1 LQKFFLIY
9 NLARQGLNTRMQSQ
23 KLRRRDFLKSVGLAA
38 PVVLGS
44 PSALAMNKAPAQ
56 NRLHL
61 IKPERLRSGDV
72 IGIVAP
78 GSPPPD
84 PADIDRYAFAIQKLG
99 FQPKLAPNV
108 RQRLGYLAGD
118 DASRA
123 SDLMGMFADDS
134 VKAIICVRGGYG
146 SARLLGMLDLGF
158 IRRHPKIFIG
168 FSDIT
173 ALHCALQMR
182 SRLVTFHGPT
192 LNTDITD
199 SSPSAFSIQSLL
211 KTVMQPS
218 APGSICGDA
227 QKNIS
232 ILKSGTATGPL
243 VGGNLSVLS
252 TLIGTPFQPRFKD
265 AIFFFEDVSEP
276 PYHFDARLTQLLNA
290 GLLQQVAGVAVGT
303 NKDCVDPDAAKS
315 KEYQQS
321 LDDVLRDRLLPLGV
335 PVVSGLPFGHVRD
348 NATLPMGLQATL
360 DGVNGDLV
368 MNESAVM

>member
-1 LQKFFLIY
+1 MK
-9 NLARQGLNTRMQSQ
+9 SQ

-38 PVVLGS
+38 PVILGS
-44 PSALAMNKAPAQ
+44 PSALAMNKTPAQ

-72 IGIVAP
+72 VGIVAP
-78 GSPPPD
+78 GSPPPES
-84 PADIDRYAFAIQKLG
+84 ADIDRYADAIQKLG

-108 RQRLGYLAGD
+108 RKRLGYLAGD
-118 DASRA
+118 DSSRA

-146 SARLLGMLDLGF
+146 SARLLRLLDFSF

-173 ALHCALQMR
+173 ALHCALQIR

-199 SSPSAFSIQSLL
+199 GGPSAFSIQSLL
-211 KTVMQPS
+211 KTVTQPS
-218 APGSICGDA
+218 APGSICSGA
-227 QKNIS
+227 QKNVS
-232 ILKSGTATGPL
+232 ILKTGTATGPL
-243 VGGNLSVLS
+243 VGGNLSVLA
-252 TLIGTPFQPRFKD
+252 TLMGTPFQPRFKD

-276 PYHFDARLTQLLNA
+276 PYRFDARLTQLLNA

-335 PVVSGLPFGHVRD
+335 PIISGLPFGHVRD

-360 DGVNGDLV
+360 DGVSGDLIID
-368 MNESAVM
+368 EAAVT